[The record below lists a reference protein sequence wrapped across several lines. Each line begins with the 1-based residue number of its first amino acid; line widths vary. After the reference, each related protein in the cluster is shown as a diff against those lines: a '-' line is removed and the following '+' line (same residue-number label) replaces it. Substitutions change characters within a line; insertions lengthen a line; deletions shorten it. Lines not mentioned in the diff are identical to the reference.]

1 MKPTRL
7 TRALL
12 FCLLTGLGVSS
23 HAVAA
28 NTGFS
33 MPIQDSFKITGRG
46 TVLTGKISSG
56 TLSVGDTV
64 CVPLQSG
71 ETLARTVTG
80 IESFR
85 KLLEKAETGV
95 NVGVLVGEVDS
106 KQVKVKA
113 VLNGNCE

>member
-56 TLSVGDTV
+56 TLSVGYTV

-71 ETLARTVTG
+71 ARTVTG